1 MKNDKEIKR
10 AERAGGNNKEFLKW
24 VENEYYRTDYNGT
37 TGYEDEDEA
46 REFDESWCNN
56 GKEDVY
62 HEARDGDKFSQSPQ
76 TVAQHFRARTEMP
89 YG

>member
-1 MKNDKEIKR
+1 MKSDKEIKR

-46 REFDESWCNN
+46 REFDESWCHN
-56 GKEDVY
+56 GKVDIY
-62 HEARDGDKFSQSPQ
+62 HEDRDGDKFSQSPQ
-76 TVAQHFRARTEMP
+76 TVAQHFRDRTELP
-89 YG
+89 YR

>member
-1 MKNDKEIKR
+1 MKNDKEITR

-46 REFDESWCNN
+46 WDEWEN
-56 GKEDVY
+56 G
-62 HEARDGDKFSQSPQ
+62 
-76 TVAQHFRARTEMP
+76 
-89 YG
+89 